1 MAAREARGYSRAQKA
16 RTGIASP
23 FLSGGL
29 PPGMGDSPPPIGPP
43 GPVPPA
49 ESAADVLSSDLPLLR
64 GWQNAAYAEYF
75 RVARRDF
82 LLVATPGAGKTTYAL
97 TVAKELLTRREIAA
111 VTIVTP
117 TEHLKYQWAQAARRF
132 GIAIDPSYRNAQG
145 KAGADFHGVA
155 VTYAQV
161 AAHPALH
168 RGRTENRTTLVI
180 FDEVHHAG
188 DALSWGDAVKE
199 AFDPAKRRLALTGT
213 PFRSDA
219 NPIPFVTYV
228 PEADGSKRSASDYVY
243 GYGPALAD
251 GVVRPVIFLAYSGEM
266 HWRTRAG
273 DEIAATLGTPMT
285 KDQIAQAWR
294 TALDPSGDWIL
305 RVLEAADKRLTEVR
319 RAMPDAG
326 GLVIAGDH
334 ETARAYAA
342 LLRRISGER
351 PVVVLSD
358 DPTASRK
365 ISAFATSAA
374 RWMVAVRMVSEGVDV
389 PRLAVGV
396 YATSVSTALF
406 FAQAVGRFV
415 RVRQRGETA
424 SVFLPSVPVLLAFA
438 AELEAERDH
447 VVRALDR
454 DPEAELDEAQRE
466 RKTPDDFELVGK
478 SIEVLKASATFDRV
492 LFDGGEFGT
501 ATEAGSPEE
510 EDYLGLPGLL
520 EPDQVA
526 VLLRKRQAAQLAARS
541 GAASGGPASGGRAA
555 AGRPEA
561 ADASLFA
568 ADGPV
573 RTAAAP
579 AGGGA
584 TTVTSAPAPPASPTA
599 TVSREQLAGLRKE
612 LNGMVGAWSHR
623 TGQPHGVIHNELRG
637 SCGGPALPQASAEQ
651 IRARIDKI
659 RQWALSRR

>member
-1 MAAREARGYSRAQKA
+1 
-16 RTGIASP
+16 
-23 FLSGGL
+23 
-29 PPGMGDSPPPIGPP
+29 
-43 GPVPPA
+43 
-49 ESAADVLSSDLPLLR
+49 
-64 GWQNAAYAEYF
+64 
-75 RVARRDF
+75 
-82 LLVATPGAGKTTYAL
+82 VATPGAGKTTYAL
-97 TVAKELLTRREIAA
+97 TIAKELLTRREILA

-117 TEHLKYQWAQAARRF
+117 TEHLKYQWAQAAKRF

-145 KAGADFHGVA
+145 KAGADFQGVA

-180 FDEVHHAG
+180 FDEIHHAG

-219 NPIPFVTYV
+219 NPIPFVTYL

-243 GYGPALAD
+243 GYGPALGD

-273 DEIAATLGTPMT
+273 DEISATLGTPMT

-294 TALDPSGDWIL
+294 TALDPGGDWIQ

-319 RAMPDAG
+319 RGMPDAG
-326 GLVIAGDH
+326 GLVIASDH

-342 LLRRISGER
+342 LLRRISGAR
-351 PVVVLSD
+351 PAVVLSD
-358 DPTASRK
+358 DPTASKK
-365 ISAFATSAA
+365 ISAFGQSTA

-396 YATSVSTALF
+396 YATSVSTPLF

-415 RVRQRGETA
+415 RARKRGETA
-424 SVFLPSVPVLLAFA
+424 SVFVPSIPTLLGFA

-447 VVRALDR
+447 VVRFLDR
-454 DPEAELDEAQRE
+454 DPEAELEEAQRE
-466 RKTPDDFELVGK
+466 RKTHDDFEVVGR
-478 SIEVLKASATFDRV
+478 SIEVLRASATFDRV

-520 EPDQVA
+520 EPDQVTT
-526 VLLRKRQAAQLAARS
+526 LLRKRQAAQLAARS
-541 GAASGGPASGGRAA
+541 AA
-555 AGRPEA
+555 AAAKAAPQGEA
-561 ADASLFA
+561 GTADGGLFA
-568 ADGPV
+568 DRGFA
-573 RTAAAP
+573 
-579 AGGGA
+579 
-584 TTVTSAPAPPASPTA
+584 TSAKEPEPKAP
-599 TVSREQLAGLRKE
+599 TVSREQLAALRKE
-612 LNGMVGAWSHR
+612 LNGLVGAWSHR
-623 TGQPHGVIHNELRG
+623 TGQPHGVIHNELRN

-659 RQWALSRR
+659 RQWALSRRLSGFAPYVPAPGVLISRPRRFTQPSVHRLSTPRWLADQARCPPEQSGKRALVQSENTQVRSQA